1 LRPEHLVEIGGARL
15 NGTQAE
21 PQREQ
26 GETGTGKPAR
36 ADPVFQDR
44 GDGGGDE
51 LRDPG
56 HQHDGADLEGIVTT
70 HEGEKDRHQIDR
82 AEQTDAKAKAQ
93 GAADRKGT
101 SLQRGKPHHRMRCT
115 QAAMNK
121 NAETDR
127 ASRQQDYAGW

>member
-1 LRPEHLVEIGGARL
+1 MAL
-15 NGTQAE
+15 QAE
-21 PQREQ
+21 PEREQ
-26 GETGTGKPAR
+26 GETGTGKRAR
-36 ADPVFQDR
+36 ADPAFQDR

-93 GAADRKGT
+93 GAADRKRT
-101 SLQRGKPHHRMRCT
+101 PPQCNKPHHRMPGA
-115 QAAMNK
+115 QAAMDK
-121 NAETDR
+121 DAQADR
-127 ASRQQDYAGW
+127 ASRSKTMQVGDNQP